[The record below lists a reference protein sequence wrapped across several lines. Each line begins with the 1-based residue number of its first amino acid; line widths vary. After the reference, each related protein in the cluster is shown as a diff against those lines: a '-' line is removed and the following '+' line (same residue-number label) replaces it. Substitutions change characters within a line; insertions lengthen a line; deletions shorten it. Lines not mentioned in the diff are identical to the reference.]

1 LRQVG
6 KKMKKISFDE
16 NFEKKH
22 FDRDFNYEDFQEFR
36 KTWFAFILLGRL
48 EKVERQYILL

>member
-1 LRQVG
+1 LE
-6 KKMKKISFDE
+6 KKLKKISFDE

-36 KTWFAFILLGRL
+36 KTLHAFILLGRL
-48 EKVERQYILL
+48 EKVVRQYILL